1 MKPRAR
7 KHLLDKAW
15 KSQILQ
21 TDTKCLQEH
30 YKQVFQSLTHRS
42 ILSPLNSAN
51 HYQNQANTMLQQK
64 EFLPI
69 INYLGCFYNK
79 RAETALD
86 ILSH

>member
-7 KHLLDKAW
+7 KHLLDKVC

-21 TDTKCLQEH
+21 TDTICLQEH
-30 YKQVFQSLTHRS
+30 YKQVFQFLTHRS

-51 HYQNQANTMLQQK
+51 HYQNQVNTMLLQK

-69 INYLGCFYNK
+69 INCLGCFYNT
-79 RAETALD
+79 RVETALD
-86 ILSH
+86 IPSH